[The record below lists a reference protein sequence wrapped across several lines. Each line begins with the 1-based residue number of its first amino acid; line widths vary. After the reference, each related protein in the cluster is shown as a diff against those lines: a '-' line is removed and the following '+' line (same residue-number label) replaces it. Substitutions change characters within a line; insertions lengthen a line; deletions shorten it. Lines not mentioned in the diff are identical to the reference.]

1 MANDLNQCNF
11 IGHLGKDPETRHMPS
26 GDAVTNFSIA
36 CNWKTKEK
44 EGAEWVR
51 IVTFGK
57 LAEICSE
64 YLKKGSQVYVSGRMQ
79 TRKYEKDGQDHYST
93 EIVADRMQMLGGKR
107 EEHSEGQ
114 PRERTATESKRT
126 PQPTG
131 NKSGG
136 AFDQM
141 DDDIPF

>member
-1 MANDLNQCNF
+1 MSHDLNHCSF
-11 IGHLGKDPETRHMPS
+11 IGHLGGDPETRYRPS

-57 LAEICSE
+57 LAEICAE
-64 YLKKGSQVYVSGRMQ
+64 YLKKGGQVFVSGRMQ
-79 TRKYEKDGQDHYST
+79 TRKWQDKEGTERYAT
-93 EIVADRMQMLGGKR
+93 EIVADRMQMLGVRVDGAKVAD
-107 EEHSEGQ
+107 Q
-114 PRERTATESKRT
+114 PARKEPAAAAPKK
-126 PQPTG
+126 G
-131 NKSGG
+131 AA